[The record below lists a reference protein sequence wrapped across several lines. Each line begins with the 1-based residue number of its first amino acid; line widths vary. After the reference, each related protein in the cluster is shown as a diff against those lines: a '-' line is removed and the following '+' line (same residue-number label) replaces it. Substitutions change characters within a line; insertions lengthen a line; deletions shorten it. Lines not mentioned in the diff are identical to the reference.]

1 MRLRAMDS
9 ERWRRIDALYH
20 VAVTRDGTAREA
32 FLEEVCAGD
41 PALRQELESLLQH
54 GEASH
59 AFFDTPAP
67 ELAVD
72 EEHRDRSLIGTRLG
86 AYEITGLLGAG
97 GMGRV
102 YRARDTRLGRSV
114 AIKILDEG
122 FSKRFEREARA
133 IAALNHPNVCT
144 LHDIGPNYL
153 VMELVEGESLA
164 SQLRRGPLA
173 RDVVLQYGIQIAEAL
188 SDAHA
193 KGIVH
198 RDLKPENVLITGGQP
213 KLVDFGL
220 ALVRPQ
226 RDGSDDPS
234 LFASSFE
241 TRAGAVLGTLAY
253 MSPEQVRG
261 ESTDARTDLFSLGA
275 VLYEAATGTRA
286 FARDSS
292 AETIAAILKEEP
304 PPILSDAELDGI
316 IRGCLVKDAD
326 HRTPNAAQVAS
337 ALRNLQKRAGEAER
351 PSVPAADQALSA
363 RSRLAL
369 MPGARRTFQWV
380 AAILCAVLVALGL
393 SGYFWSIRGR
403 SSPLPP
409 IRSLMVLPL
418 DNISA
423 EPGQDYLA
431 DGMTE
436 ALTTELAKVESLRV
450 ISRTTARQFKR
461 AGKPL
466 LQIGHD
472 LGIDAVL
479 EGSVARL
486 GSRVRVSI
494 QLIQVNP
501 ESHLWAEVYERNL
514 SDAFGL
520 ESDVTNAV
528 VGAIEI
534 KLSSRDR
541 ARLGRRRPVQSEA
554 FEVYLRARY
563 YESGA
568 AGLATERAIDT
579 YKKAIELDPGFTAAR
594 AGLARAYI
602 FGVGLRPKVALATA
616 RETALKAM
624 QLDPAA
630 PEALLASAITRLY
643 YEHDFGGSAQE
654 FQRALEANPGN
665 PDAHFYYSQCLAA
678 MGRFDEA
685 IVEARGAQRL
695 DPLSPL
701 ITHYIGRIHYF
712 GHRYDKS
719 IETLNEALDIDP
731 NYAFT
736 HVFMASTYERMHDY
750 DRALEHRQTYMSLV
764 GAAAADV
771 AEFGAIGRRSGYKAA
786 LRFFARRS
794 AAATEQRGY
803 LTSSELAY
811 VFAALGER
819 DTAIGWLKRA
829 VDDHVRDLIYL
840 KVEPAYDALRGD
852 QRFAALARQVIPQ

>member
-1 MRLRAMDS
+1 M
-9 ERWRRIDALYH
+9 
-20 VAVTRDGTAREA
+20 
-32 FLEEVCAGD
+32 
-41 PALRQELESLLQH
+41 
-54 GEASH
+54 
-59 AFFDTPAP
+59 
-67 ELAVD
+67 
-72 EEHRDRSLIGTRLG
+72 
-86 AYEITGLLGAG
+86 
-97 GMGRV
+97 
-102 YRARDTRLGRSV
+102 
-114 AIKILDEG
+114 
-122 FSKRFEREARA
+122 
-133 IAALNHPNVCT
+133 
-144 LHDIGPNYL
+144 
-153 VMELVEGESLA
+153 
-164 SQLRRGPLA
+164 
-173 RDVVLQYGIQIAEAL
+173 
-188 SDAHA
+188 
-193 KGIVH
+193 
-198 RDLKPENVLITGGQP
+198 
-213 KLVDFGL
+213 
-220 ALVRPQ
+220 
-226 RDGSDDPS
+226 
-234 LFASSFE
+234 
-241 TRAGAVLGTLAY
+241 LGTLAY

-326 HRTPNAAQVAS
+326 HRTQNAAQVAS
-337 ALRNLQKRAGEAER
+337 ALRNFQKRAGEAER
-351 PSVPAADQALSA
+351 ASVPTADQALSA

-369 MPGARRTFQWV
+369 MSGSRRTFQWV

-393 SGYFWSIRGR
+393 GGYFWSIRGR
-403 SSPLPP
+403 SSSLPP

-450 ISRTTARQFKR
+450 ISRTTAMQFKR

-466 LQIGHD
+466 LRIGHD

-486 GSRVRVSI
+486 GSRVRVTI

-541 ARLGRRRPVQSEA
+541 ADWAAADRSGPRPSKPICA
-554 FEVYLRARY
+554 PGT

-764 GAAAADV
+764 GAPAADV

-811 VFAALGER
+811 VFAELGER

-852 QRFAALARQVIPQ
+852 QRFAALARQVIPP